1 MVANDPPTPSRIIA
15 GRYRLGSRLGS
26 GLEAAVFEAFDEQ
39 LQRTVVLKLVHPDL
53 GDIPQVRDVFGSTMR
68 VASSLHHPNVAA
80 VLDFGAASWNDREV
94 LYVASEYLGGGSLR
108 DLLDRGRLLSP
119 SQLVLVGLD
128 ACKALDVMHRHDLL
142 HTDVRPST
150 LVFGD
155 DRRLRLVDAGL
166 AQVLHDAADDVTGR
180 SIDRAKYASPEEA
193 LGNPLQA
200 KSDIYSLCLS
210 LMEAVTGVVPFV
222 GDSSVS
228 TLANRVD
235 KLMPVSADLGQ
246 LAAVFERAGRPQAAD
261 RYSAAEFGRALVQ
274 AAEKLPRPAPLPI
287 ITNSLFA
294 PDRGT
299 PGEPVDP
306 TGPLVRADLPA
317 SAQPADAPAGDAK
330 PPSDDRPT
338 EMIAV
343 VEPAVAVEPVGE
355 PVDDQA
361 AEEQATEEQA
371 TEESTA
377 DESTAVEST
386 AEESTADD
394 EPVGL
399 PVIVEQ
405 TGAAVVDPTPAP
417 GAPLPP
423 PPPSPAPPPPPTT
436 VAMPVQQAPT
446 QALPVNAA
454 ATPGSADDADEEY
467 DPADEFP
474 EHPAPTSGGRR
485 WFLAVLA
492 VMAVGGGVLA
502 WYNAQPETALV
513 PNLAGLSYGEALN
526 QLGPFEA
533 VFEEEASETVEVGA
547 VIRTD
552 PAADTELEHGKSVTI
567 FVSTGPAP
575 RPLPELVGL
584 TVAEATTAL
593 SDIGLVLIEGTPVY
607 DEVAPPGEVLS
618 WTVPAAPT
626 LTAGGTVV
634 KGTTV
639 QVIASLGPAPRT
651 VPDLRNKTLAD
662 ATVEL
667 DTLVLVIAQGADEF
681 SNEVPAGQI
690 IRQEPAPGSTV
701 ERGATIT
708 VVVSKGQDL
717 VALPNLSGMT
727 FEQITAALGAAG
739 FGVNSVTGNGTL
751 PLLAVNVNGAPTTPG
766 QLFLRGTNVDLV
778 FQSDPP
784 PTTVAP

>member
-26 GLEAAVFEAFDEQ
+26 GLEAAVFEAFDQQ

-53 GDIPQVRDVFGSTMR
+53 GDIRQVRDGFASTMR
-68 VASSLHHPNVAA
+68 VAASLHHPNVAT
-80 VLDFGAASWNDREV
+80 VLDFGAATWNDREV
-94 LYVASEYLGGGSLR
+94 LFVASEHLGGGSLR

-166 AQVLHDAADDVTGR
+166 AQVLHDVADDVTGR

-193 LGNPLQA
+193 LGNPLQP

-210 LMEAVTGVVPFV
+210 LLEAVTGSVPFV

-228 TLANRVD
+228 TLGNRVD

-287 ITNSLFA
+287 ITNSLFG
-294 PDRGT
+294 PDRGA
-299 PGEPVDP
+299 PGQPVDP
-306 TGPLVRADLPA
+306 TGPLQRLAEVPLVEAVPVEAVDDPPA
-317 SAQPADAPAGDAK
+317 EVSVVGEGVLDEA
-330 PPSDDRPT
+330 SDD
-338 EMIAV
+338 
-343 VEPAVAVEPVGE
+343 
-355 PVDDQA
+355 
-361 AEEQATEEQA
+361 
-371 TEESTA
+371 
-377 DESTAVEST
+377 
-386 AEESTADD
+386 
-394 EPVGL
+394 L
-399 PVIVEQ
+399 PVII
-405 TGAAVVDPTPAP
+405 GATQATQATQATVITEATEATEATVITEAAEATRAPLIDPTPAP

-423 PPPSPAPPPPPTT
+423 PAPSPSPPPPPPPPPAT
-436 VAMPVQQAPT
+436 VAVPFQLEPT
-446 QALPVNAA
+446 QALEVHDAGAA
-454 ATPGSADDADEEY
+454 DLATDLDEY

-474 EHPAPTSGGRR
+474 DHPAPTSGGRR
-485 WFLAVLA
+485 WFLAALL

-513 PNLAGLSYGEALN
+513 PNLTGLSYGEALN

-533 VFEEEASETVEVGA
+533 VFEEEANETVEVGS

-552 PAADTELEHGKSVTI
+552 PAADAEREHGSSVI
-567 FVSTGPAP
+567 IYVSTGPAP

-584 TVAEATTAL
+584 TVVDATAAL
-593 SDIGLVLIEGTPVY
+593 SDIGLVLIEGTAVN
-607 DEVAPPGEVLS
+607 DEAALPGVVLS
-618 WTVPAAPT
+618 WSVPAAPT
-626 LTAGGTVV
+626 LTAGATVV

-639 QVIASLGPAPRT
+639 QVIASLGPVPRT
-651 VPDLRNKTLAD
+651 VPDLRGKTLAD
-662 ATVEL
+662 ATLEL
-667 DTLVLVIAQGADEF
+667 DALVLVIAQGVDEF
-681 SNEVPAGQI
+681 SNEVPAGQV
-690 IRQEPAPGSTV
+690 IRQDPAPGGAV
-701 ERGATIT
+701 ERGSTIT

-717 VALPNLSGMT
+717 VALPSLGGIS

-739 FGVNSVTGNGTL
+739 FGVNSVTGNGTR
-751 PLLAVNVNGAPTTPG
+751 PLLAVTVNGSATTPG

-778 FQSDPP
+778 FEADPP
-784 PTTVAP
+784 PTTLAP